1 MERTGRGRDW
11 LKLIL
16 ALGGNRVT
24 LFGAILTTSA
34 GVTLVIMLLG
44 DLLQVRP
51 RTPYAGIVVYMI
63 LPAVFALGLLLMP
76 AGALWRRWRLRRRS
90 VALPAPPSLSLAEPA
105 FKRVVVLV
113 GAASMLNILIMG
125 VASYRGVEYMDS
137 VRFCGLTCHSVMAP
151 EYAAYLDSPHAR
163 VACVECHIGPGA
175 PWFVR
180 SKLSGT
186 RQIFA
191 VNLGTY
197 SRPIP
202 SPVKHLRPARETCE
216 HCHWPARFS
225 GDKVVVRTHYQEDEA
240 NTALRTV
247 LILKVG
253 GRTLA
258 GAAGI
263 HGRHLDTMERIEY
276 VTTDEKRSVIPRVY
290 YRDDDG
296 STVEFVAESEG
307 EKGTPAYEERRKMDC
322 MDCHNRPSHA
332 FEMPGPALDHALD
345 RGRISTKLPFIK
357 KKALELLQVEYADH
371 DAARR
376 QIREGLLAFYR
387 SEYPGVFANRRAL
400 IEAAAE
406 QIGVILGKNVFPGMK
421 VTWGTYPNHLGH
433 DPDPGCFRCHDEEH
447 TAADGRTITQDCETC
462 HKILAMEE
470 PNPQILAELG
480 MN

>member
-1 MERTGRGRDW
+1 V
-11 LKLIL
+11 

-24 LFGAILTTSA
+24 LIGAILTTSA
-34 GVTLVIMLLG
+34 GVTLVLMLLG

-63 LPAVFALGLLLMP
+63 LPALFALGLVLMP
-76 AGALWRRWRLRRRS
+76 AGALWRRWRLRRRGQ
-90 VALPAPPSLSLAEPA
+90 ALPPPPSLSLAEPT
-105 FKRVVVLV
+105 FKRAVVLI
-113 GAASMLNILIMG
+113 GSATMANILILG

-137 VRFCGLTCHSVMAP
+137 VQFCGLTCHSVMAP

-202 SPVKHLRPARETCE
+202 SPVEHLRPARETCE
-216 HCHWPARFS
+216 QCHWPARFT
-225 GDKVVVRTHYQEDEA
+225 GDKVVVRTHYAEDEA
-240 NTALRTV
+240 NTPLRTV

-253 GRTLA
+253 GRTLG

-263 HGRHLDTMERIEY
+263 HGRHLDTKERIEY
-276 VTTDEKRSVIPRVY
+276 VTTDRKRAAIPRVF

-296 STVEFVAESEG
+296 STVEFVAGSEG
-307 EKGTPAYEERRKMDC
+307 EKEAPAYEERRKMDC

-332 FEMPGPALDHALD
+332 FELPAAALDHAMDHGL
-345 RGRISTKLPFIK
+345 ISTELPFMK
-357 KKALELLQVEYADH
+357 KKALELLQAEYADH
-371 DAARR
+371 DAAQR
-376 QIREGLLAFYR
+376 QIGEGLLAFYR
-387 SEYPGVFANRRAL
+387 NQYPEVLAKRRAL
-400 IEAAAE
+400 IETAAE
-406 QIGVILGKNVFPGMK
+406 QIGAIYAKNVFPSMK

-433 DPDPGCFRCHDEEH
+433 QDDRGCFRCHDEEH
-447 TAADGRTITQDCETC
+447 ATADGRTITQDCSAC
-462 HKILAMEE
+462 HEILAMEE
-470 PNPQILAELG
+470 PNPPILAELG
-480 MN
+480 ME